1 VPRFIVLDICTG
13 QKYCEQYS
21 SVQPSKTIEIFT
33 ADELRRTI
41 NRLASQIVEANADL
55 ANVVLLGIYT
65 RGVPLSKAIAKQI
78 AILEAIEVP
87 SGALDITFY
96 RDDLD
101 KIGLRTPSKTEIP
114 TDLNGKTVILVDDV
128 IFSGRTIGAALSA
141 ISDYGR
147 PKVIRLLVL
156 IDRGHREL
164 PIHPDYVGRT
174 LPTAKDE
181 QVKVFLKSAG
191 DRRDGVELI
200 KPMN

>member
-1 VPRFIVLDICTG
+1 M
-13 QKYCEQYS
+13 
-21 SVQPSKTIEIFT
+21 QPSKTIEILT
-33 ADELRRTI
+33 ADELRRTT
-41 NRLASQIVEANADL
+41 NRLASQIVEANAEL

-78 AILEAIEVP
+78 ETLESIKVP

-164 PIHPDYVGRT
+164 PIHADYVGKI
-174 LPTAKDE
+174 LPTSKDE
-181 QVKVFLKSAG
+181 QVKVFLKAAG
-191 DRRDGVELI
+191 DDLDGVRLI
-200 KPMN
+200 KPID

>member
-1 VPRFIVLDICTG
+1 VSQSKIV
-13 QKYCEQYS
+13 
-21 SVQPSKTIEIFT
+21 EILT

-41 NRLASQIVEANADL
+41 NRLASQVVEANSDL
-55 ANVVLLGIYT
+55 TNVVLLGVYT
-65 RGVPLSKAIAKQI
+65 RGVPLSQAIAAQI
-78 AILEAIEVP
+78 KTFENIAVP

-101 KIGLRTPSKTEIP
+101 RIGLRTPSKTEIP

-156 IDRGHREL
+156 IDRGHREF

-181 QVKVFLKSAG
+181 QVKVFLSAAG
-191 DRRDGVELI
+191 DRCDGVQLI
-200 KPMN
+200 KPIN